1 MGENH
6 ELFDLVALYILKR
19 AYDSFPMPVDILHS
33 EIAEAIR
40 PAGGGAL
47 SVAITYTPGFL
58 ERNGYIHRHGLV
70 GLQADDSATR
80 GFRASLNDKG
90 LLALKK
96 PSLSQPGIT
105 VHERIRTVF
114 VYGIEGMSPAM
125 AATLISDVISPSS

>member
-6 ELFDLVALYILKR
+6 EFFDLVALYILKR
-19 AYDSFPMPVDILHS
+19 AYDAFPVPIDILHS
-33 EIAEAIR
+33 EIIEAIR
-40 PAGGGAL
+40 PEGGGAL
-47 SVAITYTPGFL
+47 SVAMAYTPGFL

-70 GLQADDSATR
+70 GSQADDSATR

-96 PSLSQPGIT
+96 PSLSQPSIT

-114 VYGIEGMSPAM
+114 VYGAEGISPAM
-125 AATLISDVISPSS
+125 AASLISEVISPHS